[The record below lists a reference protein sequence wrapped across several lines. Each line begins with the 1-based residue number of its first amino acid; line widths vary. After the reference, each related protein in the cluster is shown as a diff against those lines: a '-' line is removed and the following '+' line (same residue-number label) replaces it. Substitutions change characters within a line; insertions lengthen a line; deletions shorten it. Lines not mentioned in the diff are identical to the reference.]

1 MRLRR
6 VKKFL
11 TLNSKTTTIA
21 SIIMSQKKILLI
33 DDELDILEILTYNLE
48 KEGYE
53 IHTASNGNEGIE
65 VAKKVLPD
73 LILLD
78 VMMPEKDGIETCQDL
93 RKIKELQKTLIVFLS
108 ARSEE
113 FSQLAGFQ
121 AGANDYVV
129 KLIKP
134 KILISKVNA
143 LLQLTSQIS
152 DSSKLIEIGD
162 LVIDKDNFRVS
173 KAGQQFL
180 LPKKEFDLL
189 YLLAS
194 NTDKV
199 FKREEILEKVW
210 GNDVIVGERTI
221 DVHIRRLREKLG
233 INTIQTLK
241 GIGYKLIV

>member
-1 MRLRR
+1 MNR
-6 VKKFL
+6 
-11 TLNSKTTTIA
+11 
-21 SIIMSQKKILLI
+21 KKILLV
-33 DDELDILEILTYNLE
+33 DDEQDILEIISYNLE
-48 KEGYE
+48 KEGY
-53 IHTASNGNEGIE
+53 HVFTASNGNEGI
-65 VAKKVLPD
+65 AKAKEILPD

-78 VMMPEKDGIETCQDL
+78 VMMPEKDGIETCQEL

-113 FSQLAGFQ
+113 FSQLAGYQ
-121 AGANDYVV
+121 AGANDYIV

-134 KILISKVNA
+134 KVLVSKVAA
-143 LLQLTSQIS
+143 LLQLGAQSQENS
-152 DSSKLIEIGD
+152 NYIEIGD
-162 LVIDKDNFRVS
+162 LIIDKDNFKVS
-173 KAGQQFL
+173 KGKEEFL

-194 NTDKV
+194 NNDKV

-241 GIGYKLIV
+241 GIGYKLVV

>member
-1 MRLRR
+1 M
-6 VKKFL
+6 
-11 TLNSKTTTIA
+11 N
-21 SIIMSQKKILLI
+21 QKKILLI
-33 DDELDILEILTYNLE
+33 DDEQDILEILSYNLE

-53 IHTASNGNEGIE
+53 VYTASNGNEGIE
-65 VAKKVLPD
+65 KAKQIIPD

-93 RKIKELQKTLIVFLS
+93 RKIEELQKTLIVFLS

-121 AGANDYVV
+121 AGANDYIV
-129 KLIKP
+129 KIIKP

-143 LLQLTSQIS
+143 LLQLTSQVS
-152 DSSKLIEIGD
+152 DTAKNITVGD
-162 LVIDKDNFRVS
+162 LTIDKDNFKVS
-173 KAGQQFL
+173 KGGQQFL

-194 NTDKV
+194 NTNKV

-233 INTIQTLK
+233 IGTIQTLK
-241 GIGYKLIV
+241 GIGYKLVV

>member
-1 MRLRR
+1 
-6 VKKFL
+6 
-11 TLNSKTTTIA
+11 
-21 SIIMSQKKILLI
+21 MSSKKILLI
-33 DDELDILEILTYNLE
+33 DDEQDILEILSYNLE

-53 IHTASNGNEGIE
+53 VVTASGGEEGIE
-65 VAKKVLPD
+65 KARTLVPD

-78 VMMPEKDGIETCQDL
+78 VMMPGKDGIETCQEL
-93 RKIKELQKTLIVFLS
+93 RQIKSLQKTLIVFLS

-113 FSQLAGFQ
+113 FSQLAGYQ
-121 AGANDYVV
+121 AGGNDYIV
-129 KLIKP
+129 KVIKP
-134 KILISKVNA
+134 KVLISKVNA
-143 LLQLTSQIS
+143 LLQLTSQVNEKA
-152 DSSKLIEIGD
+152 KLIEVGD

-173 KAGQQFL
+173 RNGQAFL

-199 FKREEILEKVW
+199 YKREEILEKVW
-210 GNDVIVGERTI
+210 GSDVVVGERTI

-233 INTIQTLK
+233 LNSIQTLK

>member
-1 MRLRR
+1 M
-6 VKKFL
+6 K
-11 TLNSKTTTIA
+11 
-21 SIIMSQKKILLI
+21 QKKILLI
-33 DDELDILEILTYNLE
+33 DDEQDILEILSYNLE

-53 IHTASNGNEGIE
+53 VSTASNGNEGIE
-65 VAKKVLPD
+65 KAKQIIPD

-121 AGANDYVV
+121 AGANDYIV
-129 KLIKP
+129 KIIKP
-134 KILISKVNA
+134 KVLISKVNA
-143 LLQLTSQIS
+143 LLQLTSQVS
-152 DSSKLIEIGD
+152 DSSKNIEIGD
-162 LVIDKDNFRVS
+162 LIIDRDIFRVS
-173 KAGQQFL
+173 KAGQLFM

-199 FKREEILEKVW
+199 FKRDEILEKVW

-241 GIGYKLIV
+241 GIGYKLVV

>member
-1 MRLRR
+1 
-6 VKKFL
+6 
-11 TLNSKTTTIA
+11 
-21 SIIMSQKKILLI
+21 MSRKKILLI
-33 DDELDILEILTYNLE
+33 DDEQDILEIISYNLE
-48 KEGYE
+48 KEGYQVF
-53 IHTASNGNEGIE
+53 TAGNGNEGI
-65 VAKKVLPD
+65 AKAKEILPD

-113 FSQLAGFQ
+113 FSQLAGYQ
-121 AGANDYVV
+121 AGANDYIV

-134 KILISKVNA
+134 KVLISKVAA
-143 LLQLTSQIS
+143 LLQLGANSQENS
-152 DSSKLIEIGD
+152 NYIEIGD
-162 LVIDKDNFRVS
+162 LIIDKDNFKVS
-173 KAGQQFL
+173 KAKEEFL

-194 NTDKV
+194 NTEKV
-199 FKREEILEKVW
+199 FKREEILERVW

-241 GIGYKLIV
+241 GIGYKLVV

>member
-1 MRLRR
+1 MNR
-6 VKKFL
+6 
-11 TLNSKTTTIA
+11 
-21 SIIMSQKKILLI
+21 KKILLI
-33 DDELDILEILTYNLE
+33 DDEQDILEIISYNLE
-48 KEGYE
+48 KEGYQVF
-53 IHTASNGNEGIE
+53 TAGNGNEGIE
-65 VAKKVLPD
+65 KAKEILPD

-93 RKIKELQKTLIVFLS
+93 RKIKELQRTLIVFLS

-113 FSQLAGFQ
+113 FSQLAGYQ
-121 AGANDYVV
+121 AGANDYIV

-134 KILISKVNA
+134 KILVSKVAA
-143 LLQLTSQIS
+143 LLQMGANSQENS
-152 DSSKLIEIGD
+152 NYIELGD
-162 LVIDKDNFRVS
+162 LIIDKDNFKVT
-173 KAGQQFL
+173 KGKEEFL

-241 GIGYKLIV
+241 GIGYKLVV

>member
-1 MRLRR
+1 M
-6 VKKFL
+6 
-11 TLNSKTTTIA
+11 N
-21 SIIMSQKKILLI
+21 QKKILLI
-33 DDELDILEILTYNLE
+33 DDEMDILELLSYNLE
-48 KEGYE
+48 KEGYMVY
-53 IHTASNGNEGIE
+53 TANNGNEGIE
-65 VAKKVLPD
+65 KAKSIVPD

-78 VMMPEKDGIETCQDL
+78 VMMPEKDGIETCQEL

-121 AGANDYVV
+121 AGANDYIV
-129 KLIKP
+129 KIIKP
-134 KILISKVNA
+134 KVLISKVNA
-143 LLQLTSQIS
+143 LLQLTSNIS

-162 LVIDKDNFRVS
+162 LIIDKDNFRVT
-173 KAGQQFL
+173 KNGQQFL

-194 NTDKV
+194 NTEKV

-210 GNDVIVGERTI
+210 GSDVIVGERTI

-233 INTIQTLK
+233 IESIQTLK
-241 GIGYKLIV
+241 GIGYKLVV

>member
-1 MRLRR
+1 M
-6 VKKFL
+6 
-11 TLNSKTTTIA
+11 SKR
-21 SIIMSQKKILLI
+21 KILLI
-33 DDELDILEILTYNLE
+33 DDEQDILDILSFNLE

-53 IHTASNGNEGIE
+53 VSTASNGVEGIE
-65 VAKKVLPD
+65 KAKEVIPD

-93 RKIKELQKTLIVFLS
+93 RKIKELQRTLIVFLS
-108 ARSEE
+108 ARGEE
-113 FSQLAGFQ
+113 FSQLAGYQ

-129 KLIKP
+129 KVIKP

-143 LLQLTSQIS
+143 LLQLTSLNDES
-152 DSSKLIEIGD
+152 PKNLNIGD

-173 KAGQQFL
+173 KNGQVFL

-194 NTDKV
+194 NTNKV

-210 GNDVIVGERTI
+210 GNDVVVGERTI

-233 INTIQTLK
+233 DQSIQTLK
-241 GIGYKLIV
+241 GIGYKLVV

>member
-1 MRLRR
+1 MNR
-6 VKKFL
+6 
-11 TLNSKTTTIA
+11 
-21 SIIMSQKKILLI
+21 KKILLI
-33 DDELDILEILTYNLE
+33 DDEQDILEIISYNLE
-48 KEGYE
+48 KEGYQVF
-53 IHTASNGNEGIE
+53 TASNGNEGI
-65 VAKKVLPD
+65 VKAKEILPD

-93 RKIKELQKTLIVFLS
+93 RKLKELQKTLIVFLS

-113 FSQLAGFQ
+113 FSQLAGYQ
-121 AGANDYVV
+121 AGANDYIV

-134 KILISKVNA
+134 KVLISKVAA
-143 LLQLTSQIS
+143 LLQLGAQSQENANY
-152 DSSKLIEIGD
+152 IELGD
-162 LVIDKDNFRVS
+162 LIIDKDNFKVS
-173 KAGQQFL
+173 KGKEEFL

-194 NTDKV
+194 NTEKV

-233 INTIQTLK
+233 IHTIQTLK
-241 GIGYKLIV
+241 GIGYKLVV

>member
-1 MRLRR
+1 
-6 VKKFL
+6 
-11 TLNSKTTTIA
+11 
-21 SIIMSQKKILLI
+21 MSSKKILLV
-33 DDELDILEILTYNLE
+33 DDEQDILEILSYNLQ

-53 IHTASNGNEGIE
+53 VHTANNGNEGIAL
-65 VAKKVLPD
+65 AKKIIPD

-78 VMMPEKDGIETCQDL
+78 VMMPEKDGIETCQEMRQL
-93 RKIKELQKTLIVFLS
+93 KELKGSLIVFLS

-113 FSQLAGFQ
+113 FSQLAGYN
-121 AGANDYVV
+121 AGGNDYIV
-129 KLIKP
+129 KVIKP
-134 KILISKVNA
+134 KVLISKVNA
-143 LLQLTSQIS
+143 LLQLTSQVAQNA
-152 DSSKLIEIGD
+152 KVLQVGD
-162 LVIDKDNFRVS
+162 LNIDKDNFRVS
-173 KAGQQFL
+173 KNGQLFL

-233 INTIQTLK
+233 IDSIQTLK

>member
-1 MRLRR
+1 MNR
-6 VKKFL
+6 
-11 TLNSKTTTIA
+11 
-21 SIIMSQKKILLI
+21 KKILLI
-33 DDELDILEILTYNLE
+33 DDEQDILEIISYNLE
-48 KEGYE
+48 KEGYQVF
-53 IHTASNGNEGIE
+53 TASNGNEGI
-65 VAKKVLPD
+65 VKAKEILPD

-93 RKIKELQKTLIVFLS
+93 RKLKELQKTLIVFLS

-113 FSQLAGFQ
+113 FSQLAGYQ
-121 AGANDYVV
+121 ACANDYIV

-134 KILISKVNA
+134 KVLISKVAA
-143 LLQLTSQIS
+143 LLQLGAQSQENANY
-152 DSSKLIEIGD
+152 IELGD
-162 LVIDKDNFRVS
+162 LIIDKDNFKVS
-173 KAGQQFL
+173 KGKEEFL

-194 NTDKV
+194 NTEKV

-233 INTIQTLK
+233 IHTIQTLK
-241 GIGYKLIV
+241 GIGYKLVV

>member
-1 MRLRR
+1 M
-6 VKKFL
+6 KH
-11 TLNSKTTTIA
+11 
-21 SIIMSQKKILLI
+21 KKILLI
-33 DDELDILEILTYNLE
+33 DDEPDILEILTYNLE

-53 IHTASNGNEGIE
+53 VSTASNGKEGIE
-65 VAKKVLPD
+65 MARKIIPD

-78 VMMPEKDGIETCQDL
+78 VMMPDKDGIETCQDL
-93 RKIKELQKTLIVFLS
+93 RMIKELQKTLIVFLS

-129 KLIKP
+129 KIIKP

-143 LLQLTSQIS
+143 LLQLTSQVS
-152 DSSKLIEIGD
+152 DSSKNIQIGD
-162 LVIDKDNFRVS
+162 LIIDKDIFRVS
-173 KAGQQFL
+173 KAGQLFM

-199 FKREEILEKVW
+199 FKRDEILDKVW
-210 GNDVIVGERTI
+210 GNDVVVGERTI

-241 GIGYKLIV
+241 GIGYKLVV

>member
-1 MRLRR
+1 M
-6 VKKFL
+6 K
-11 TLNSKTTTIA
+11 
-21 SIIMSQKKILLI
+21 QKKILLI
-33 DDELDILEILTYNLE
+33 DDEQDILEILSYNLE
-48 KEGYE
+48 KEGYYVF
-53 IHTASNGNEGIE
+53 TATNGNEGIQ
-65 VAKKVLPD
+65 VAKEIIPD

-113 FSQLAGFQ
+113 FSQLAGYQ
-121 AGANDYVV
+121 AGANDYIV

-143 LLQLTSQIS
+143 LLQLTSQVS
-152 DSSKLIEIGD
+152 GSSKNIEIGD
-162 LVIDKDNFRVS
+162 LMIDKDNFRVS
-173 KAGQQFL
+173 KAGQLFM

-194 NTDKV
+194 NTEKV
-199 FKREEILEKVW
+199 FKRDEILEKVW
-210 GNDVIVGERTI
+210 GNYVIVGERTI

-233 INTIQTLK
+233 INSIQTLK
-241 GIGYKLIV
+241 GIGYKLVV

>member
-1 MRLRR
+1 M
-6 VKKFL
+6 
-11 TLNSKTTTIA
+11 T
-21 SIIMSQKKILLI
+21 QKKILLI
-33 DDELDILEILTYNLE
+33 DDEQDILEILSYNLE

-53 IHTASNGNEGIE
+53 VHTATNGKEGIE
-65 VAKKVLPD
+65 KAREMVPD

-78 VMMPEKDGIETCQDL
+78 VMMPEKDGIETCEDL
-93 RKIKELQKTLIVFLS
+93 RKIPELQKTLIVFLS

-121 AGANDYVV
+121 AGANDYIV
-129 KLIKP
+129 KIIKP
-134 KILISKVNA
+134 KVLISKVNA
-143 LLQLTSQIS
+143 LLQLTSNQY
-152 DSSKLIEIGD
+152 DSTKTITAGD
-162 LVIDKDNFRVS
+162 LIIDKDNFRVS

-194 NTDKV
+194 NTNKV

-233 INTIQTLK
+233 ISTIQTLK
-241 GIGYKLIV
+241 GIGYKLVV

>member
-1 MRLRR
+1 MGKR
-6 VKKFL
+6 
-11 TLNSKTTTIA
+11 
-21 SIIMSQKKILLI
+21 KILLI
-33 DDELDILEILTYNLE
+33 DDEQDILDILSYNLE
-48 KEGYE
+48 KEGYDVY
-53 IHTASNGNEGIE
+53 TANNGVEGIE
-65 VAKKVLPD
+65 KAKEVHPD

-93 RKIKELQKTLIVFLS
+93 RKIKELQRTLIVFLS
-108 ARSEE
+108 ARGEE
-113 FSQLAGFQ
+113 FSQLAGYH

-129 KLIKP
+129 KVIKP
-134 KILISKVNA
+134 KVLISKVNA
-143 LLQLTSQIS
+143 LLQLTSLNDES
-152 DSSKLIEIGD
+152 PKNLTIGD

-173 KAGQQFL
+173 KNGQVFL

-210 GNDVIVGERTI
+210 GNDVVVGERTI

-233 INTIQTLK
+233 DSSIQTLK
-241 GIGYKLIV
+241 GIGYKLVV

>member
-1 MRLRR
+1 M
-6 VKKFL
+6 K
-11 TLNSKTTTIA
+11 
-21 SIIMSQKKILLI
+21 QKKILLI
-33 DDELDILEILTYNLE
+33 DDEQDILEILSYNLE

-53 IHTASNGNEGIE
+53 VSTAANGTEGIE
-65 VAKKVLPD
+65 KAKEIIPD

-121 AGANDYVV
+121 AGANDYIV
-129 KLIKP
+129 KIIKP
-134 KILISKVNA
+134 KVLISKVNA

-152 DSSKLIEIGD
+152 DSTKNIEIGD
-162 LVIDKDNFRVS
+162 LIIDKDNFRVS
-173 KAGQQFL
+173 KAGQLFM

-199 FKREEILEKVW
+199 FKRDEILEKVW

-241 GIGYKLIV
+241 GIGYKLVV

>member
-1 MRLRR
+1 MNR
-6 VKKFL
+6 
-11 TLNSKTTTIA
+11 
-21 SIIMSQKKILLI
+21 KKILLV
-33 DDELDILEILTYNLE
+33 DDEQDILEIISYNLE
-48 KEGYE
+48 KEGY
-53 IHTASNGNEGIE
+53 HVFTASNGNEGI
-65 VAKKVLPD
+65 AKAKEILPD

-78 VMMPEKDGIETCQDL
+78 VMMPEKDGIETCQEL

-113 FSQLAGFQ
+113 FSQLAGYQ
-121 AGANDYVV
+121 AGANDYIV

-134 KILISKVNA
+134 KVLVSKVAA
-143 LLQLTSQIS
+143 LLQLGAQSQENS
-152 DSSKLIEIGD
+152 NYIEIGD
-162 LVIDKDNFRVS
+162 LIIDKDNFKVS
-173 KAGQQFL
+173 KGKEEFL

-241 GIGYKLIV
+241 GIGYKLVVYDFLDRKSFF

>member
-1 MRLRR
+1 M
-6 VKKFL
+6 
-11 TLNSKTTTIA
+11 N
-21 SIIMSQKKILLI
+21 QKKILLI
-33 DDELDILEILTYNLE
+33 DDELDILEILSYNLE
-48 KEGYE
+48 KEGYD
-53 IHTASNGNEGIE
+53 IYTATNGNEGIDK
-65 VAKKVLPD
+65 AKEIIPD

-78 VMMPEKDGIETCQDL
+78 VMMPEKDGIETCQEL

-121 AGANDYVV
+121 AGANDYIV

-143 LLQLTSQIS
+143 LLQLTSQVS
-152 DSSKLIEIGD
+152 DNAKLIEIGD
-162 LVIDKDNFRVS
+162 LIIDKDNFRVS
-173 KAGQQFL
+173 KSGQQFL

-189 YLLAS
+189 AS
-194 NTDKV
+194 NTEKV

>member
-1 MRLRR
+1 MNR
-6 VKKFL
+6 
-11 TLNSKTTTIA
+11 
-21 SIIMSQKKILLI
+21 KKILLI
-33 DDELDILEILTYNLE
+33 DDEQDILEIISYNLE
-48 KEGYE
+48 KEGYQVF
-53 IHTASNGNEGIE
+53 TAGNGNEGI
-65 VAKKVLPD
+65 AKAKEILPD

-78 VMMPEKDGIETCQDL
+78 VMMPEKDGVETCQDL

-113 FSQLAGFQ
+113 FSQLAGYQ
-121 AGANDYVV
+121 AGANDYIV

-134 KILISKVNA
+134 KVLISKVAA
-143 LLQLTSQIS
+143 LLQLGANSQENS
-152 DSSKLIEIGD
+152 NYIEIGD
-162 LVIDKDNFRVS
+162 LIIDKDNFKVS
-173 KAGQQFL
+173 KAKEEFL

-194 NTDKV
+194 NTEKV
-199 FKREEILEKVW
+199 FKREEILERVW

-241 GIGYKLIV
+241 GIGYKLVV

>member
-1 MRLRR
+1 
-6 VKKFL
+6 
-11 TLNSKTTTIA
+11 
-21 SIIMSQKKILLI
+21 MSAKKILLI
-33 DDELDILEILTYNLE
+33 DDEQDILEILSYNLE

-53 IHTASNGNEGIE
+53 VFTANNGNEGIE
-65 VAKKVLPD
+65 KAKQILPD

-121 AGANDYVV
+121 AGANDYIV
-129 KLIKP
+129 KIIKP
-134 KILISKVNA
+134 KVLISKVNA
-143 LLQLTSQIS
+143 LLQLTSQVS
-152 DSSKLIEIGD
+152 DSSKNIAIGD
-162 LVIDKDNFRVS
+162 LVIDKDSIRVTKS
-173 KAGQQFL
+173 GQQFL

-233 INTIQTLK
+233 IQSIQTLK
-241 GIGYKLIV
+241 GIGYKLVV